1 MAISDDW
8 DFDYPNKVL
17 QHIDGV
23 LSYDEGT
30 NNQASVGDYIRGE
43 DSGATGKVIA
53 VTGTAASGTLTLTNV
68 RGLFEDNELLE
79 VLSTLAFDDVTD
91 GNGGFSIGDVLTGA
105 TSGDTITV
113 RVIEYN
119 FDGAGTGTIY
129 GDSMTGSSPYFQADE
144 TVDNTTQSVSD
155 VCDASAAVTEEDGE
169 LTGTKCNG
177 TLAVPGTADEND
189 SVIIH
194 YDAGSQLIPEQA
206 IVEDASTNATALVE
220 QQYGTSLVGSLRL
233 VDYDS
238 SGGDFTDDNTLRVQ
252 QVVNYD
258 NQVAGEVFSVGDVV
272 EEYNAAGD
280 TKLDATGRVI
290 AVIDD
295 GDSTGRLILADQS
308 GTWDATSTIF
318 VSGTKI
324 AEVENT
330 TYTLNVATVN
340 LPDGIRKEQRPTSAG
355 GGVAQ
360 GGIYAATDSLNIVRK
375 LNSLY
380 TLSQNTFDELVQMD
394 DDEAMD
400 AAVKGGAYTL
410 VFDWRLEQGAERFV
424 RKGGLTDTNGAEIW
438 ANPQTVGA
446 QNKITD
452 TAFLIDS
459 TQTFRQPQLYIE
471 QDGAKV
477 DSWWLEGNV
486 DVLLKVKTRQDTR
499 YIAPATPALGQLIPG
514 GDPAQGGFYAV
525 FNREYYTSTYDATEV
540 NGSAGGVN
548 TVALGTADDTA
559 SDRNPEG
566 THTMNWN
573 NGSGVTLLVGE
584 EFYTSPTTGNGQ
596 KVGIV
601 VAQTGDAAATGTC
614 EYVLKSGTQF
624 LTTESLTARV
634 SGKTFDVNGAPTNV
648 VAGYSADIRFNV
660 IDLTATAGAGGSITG
675 TFIPGEGVTQAGTSA
690 TGYFV
695 AVDNGGTNV
704 IAIEKNN
711 ATAFSGDNNITGDTS
726 GASWAAG
733 TGASY
738 DTAAVDFDADL
749 NNGDGDQPYAGSVG
763 GDITG
768 GGAETIQNVYQYA
781 KYITRQEEETV
792 VIEGP
797 GTTDVGTVGNLYRR
811 LKDTYAEVKPGAP
824 LGTYTGSMAL
834 GQGWFLDTDFIDS
847 NDIRSF
853 SVVDDNGVLRN
864 PPNLQSLVI
873 SGVDNGWRV
882 AAYRATGAGLTTI
895 LRGEFLIGTV
905 GTHNQAADS
914 TVEVKTGGARAVSP
928 LPADVPDSGVLRIL
942 SPSGSNNSGNYIRMP
957 YTSVNRTT
965 NVFTLGDTIGNYLVA
980 AGESSND
987 LTEGDNCH
995 VVFIEEEASGSSVST
1010 TIQYTAPDIPVVF
1023 KARLKGF
1030 KPFRSTTNFTS
1041 SGGAGGVV
1049 QTADP
1054 IVDLP

>member
-1 MAISDDW
+1 MPISDDW
-8 DFDYPNKVL
+8 DFDYPSKVV
-17 QHIDGV
+17 QHIDGE
-23 LSYDEGT
+23 LDYDLGT
-30 NNQASVGDYIRGE
+30 GGQAAVGDYIEGQT
-43 DSGATGKVIA
+43 SGATGKVIA
-53 VTGTAASGTLTLTNV
+53 VSGTAASGTLTLTNV
-68 RGLFEDNELLE
+68 RGLFEDNEVLE
-79 VLSTLAFDDVTD
+79 VLDTLAIDDVTTTD
-91 GNGGFSIGDVLTGA
+91 KGFKVGDTLTGQ
-105 TSGDTITV
+105 SSSDTFLIEA
-113 RVIEYN
+113 IEYN
-119 FDGAGTGTIY
+119 FDGLGTGLLHGTA
-129 GDSMTGSSPYFQADE
+129 GGSSPYFTADE
-144 TVDNTTQSVSD
+144 TLDNTTTGDTD
-155 VCDASAAVTEEDGE
+155 VCDATSAATENAGD
-169 LTGTKCNG
+169 LTGTQADG
-177 TLAVPGTADEND
+177 TLRVPGTTNLNT

-194 YDAGSQLIPEQA
+194 YDGGSQLIPEQA
-206 IVEDASTNATALVE
+206 IVEDASTGALGLVE
-220 QQYGTSLVGSLRL
+220 QQFGTSVVGSLRI
-233 VDYDS
+233 VDYDY
-238 SGGDFTDDNTLRVQ
+238 SGGVFTDDNNLRCT

-258 NQVAGEVFSVGDVV
+258 TQVAGEVFSVGDVV

-280 TKLDATGRVI
+280 TKLDAEGRVI

-295 GDSTGRLILADQS
+295 GDSTGRLILADQT

-318 VSGTKI
+318 VAGTKI

-330 TYTLNVATVN
+330 TYTLNCAVLN
-340 LPDGIRKEQRPTSAG
+340 LPEGIRTEQRPTSAG

-360 GGIYAATDSLNIVRK
+360 GGIYPGSHSLNIVRK

-380 TLSQNTFDELVQMD
+380 TLSQDTFDELLQMD

-400 AAVKGGAYTL
+400 AAGKGTSYSL
-410 VFDWRLEQGAERFV
+410 VFDWRLEVGSERFL
-424 RKGGLTDTNGAEIW
+424 RQGGLTDTNGAEIW

-446 QNKITD
+446 QNKITS
-452 TAFLIDS
+452 TAYLIDS

-477 DSWWLEGNV
+477 DPWWLEGNI
-486 DVLLKVKTRQDTR
+486 DVLLKIKSRQDTR

-540 NGSAGGVN
+540 PATAGGVN

-573 NGSGVTLLVGE
+573 SGSAATLLVGE
-584 EFYTSPTTGNGQ
+584 EFYTSPTGGNGQ

-601 VAQTGDAAATGTC
+601 VAQTGDAGATGTL

-624 LTTESLTARV
+624 ANTESLTALV
-634 SGKTFDVNGAPTNV
+634 SGKTFNVNGAPTDV

-660 IDLTATAGAGGSITG
+660 VDLTATAGAGGSITG
-675 TFIPGEGVTQAGTSA
+675 TFIPGEGVTQAVTGA
-690 TGYFV
+690 TGFFV
-695 AVDNGGTNV
+695 AVDNGGTNI

-726 GASWAAG
+726 SATWAAG

-749 NNGDGDQPYAGSVG
+749 NNGEGDQPYAGSVG

-781 KYITRQEEETV
+781 KYITRQEEETL

-797 GTTDVGTVGNLYRR
+797 GTTDTGTVGNLYRR

-834 GQGWFLDTDFIDS
+834 AQGWFLDTAFIDS

-873 SGVDNGWRV
+873 SGVAANWRV
-882 AAYRATGAGLTTI
+882 SAYRSTGAGLLTI
-895 LRGEFLIGTV
+895 LRTEFDV
-905 GTHNQAADS
+905 GAVGAGNNQAGDS
-914 TVEVKTGGARAVSP
+914 TVLVGANTRSVSP
-928 LPADVPDSGVLRIL
+928 LPADVPDSGVLRVL
-942 SPSGSNNSGNYIRMP
+942 SPSGSNNTGNYIRMT
-957 YTSVNRTT
+957 YSSVNRTT
-965 NVFTLGDTIGNYLVA
+965 NIFTLTGTIGSFLTA

-987 LTEGDNCH
+987 LTENDNVH
-995 VVFIEEEASGSSVST
+995 VCFIEEQVAGASVNNT
-1010 TIQYTAPDIPVVF
+1010 MQYVADIPIVF
-1023 KARLKGF
+1023 KARLKGY
-1030 KPFRSTTNFTS
+1030 KSFRSTTTFGS
-1041 SGGAGGVV
+1041 AGGVGGVV
-1049 QTADP
+1049 QTPDP